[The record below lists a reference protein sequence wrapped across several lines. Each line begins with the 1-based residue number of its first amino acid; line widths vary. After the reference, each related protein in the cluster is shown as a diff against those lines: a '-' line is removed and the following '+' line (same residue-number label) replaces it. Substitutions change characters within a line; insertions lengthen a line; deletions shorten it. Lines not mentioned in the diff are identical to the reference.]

1 MSFKINDEVWQPQN
15 TTEHAN
21 AIMEQINIYLQENN
35 IKDSEGNVIQLSA
48 NFANALYLLCLASG
62 SLFAEN
68 DEKLTSAINS
78 FNIELCDDQ
87 QIEHLLPITAIERNQ
102 GSYSTLL
109 LTCKANADG
118 DCFIPAGTK
127 APYQQYN
134 FITKSDCLIS
144 AGETAE
150 IETVCDTLGAITVL
164 TNEISKFD
172 ISISNLESVTNLESS
187 VPGSASETTNELRQ
201 RILLGDT
208 VKYSLDGCRSS
219 LEGLTGVSYARI
231 YFNYNTTESI
241 ELIGGVELK
250 PRHAYIVVHG
260 ESENLAETYSDYMSA
275 PTQNAPNSDGTK
287 STVILLCKASTV
299 GNCTIPKGTTLTIN
313 GAIFSTD
320 KTLELFRDETSEV
333 QATCLTVGEN
343 EIKALEIT
351 KFDVEIENLE
361 SVTNPKKANAGTPKT
376 SREQDFITNS
386 GQIIPIFYDI
396 ALEKQVHIKVV
407 LTEDAEIGTQIENQ
421 IKVDLIKS
429 SASWEI
435 GQAVT
440 SLLCGKPFLNC
451 TYTKI
456 AYILVSE
463 DGEEWSNIINTGCNV
478 IARIKDFNIE
488 VEQL

>member
-1 MSFKINDEVWQPQN
+1 MSFKIDNEVWQPKS

-21 AIMEQINIYLQENN
+21 AIMEQINIYLQENDVKDNNGN
-35 IKDSEGNVIQLSA
+35 IVQLSA

-62 SLFAEN
+62 SRFAKN

-109 LTCKANADG
+109 LTCKAKDDG
-118 DCFIPAGTK
+118 ACFIPAGTK
-127 APYQQYN
+127 APFQNYN
-134 FITKSDCLIS
+134 FITKNDCLIS

-164 TNEISKFD
+164 SNEVQSFEF
-172 ISISNLESVTNLESS
+172 SIANLESVKNLESS
-187 VPGSASETTNELRQ
+187 VPGSSAETTNELRQ

-208 VKYSLDGCRSS
+208 VKYSLDGCRSA
-219 LEGLTGVSYARI
+219 LEGLTGVSYARV

-241 ELIGGVELK
+241 DLIGGVELK

-260 ESENLAETYSDYMSA
+260 ESEDLAKTYSEYMSA

-287 STVILLCKASTV
+287 STVILSCKATTV
-299 GNCTIPKGTTLTIN
+299 GNCTIPQGTTVTIN
-313 GAIFSTD
+313 GATFATD
-320 KTLELFRDETSEV
+320 KTLQLFRDETSEV
-333 QATCLTVGEN
+333 QATCLTVGNN
-343 EIKALEIT
+343 EIKAREVT
-351 KFDVEIENLE
+351 KFDIEIENLE
-361 SVTNPKKANAGTPKT
+361 SVTNPQKAKAGTPKT
-376 SREQDFITNS
+376 SREQGFVTES
-386 GQIIPIFYDI
+386 EQVIPILYDI

-421 IKVDLIKS
+421 IKVDLITS

-463 DGEEWSNIINTGCNV
+463 NGEDWVNIINTSCNV
-478 IARIKDFNIE
+478 IARIKDTNIE
-488 VEQL
+488 VAQL